1 MKPTLRQIRLM
12 REITQGDMANK
23 LGVHRNTYTNWE
35 ENPGKIPVE
44 QAKRISEILQADMN
58 DIFFN

>member
-12 REITQGDMANK
+12 KEISQEKMAK
-23 LGVHRNTYTNWE
+23 ELGIHRNTYVNWE
-35 ENPGKIPVE
+35 DNPGRIPVD